1 MPADIILRNANV
13 ITLDPA
19 RPRASLVATE
29 DVTIMAVG
37 EENDLDSLTGQR
49 TRVIDC
55 EGKTLV
61 PGFNDAHFHL
71 FSLLLN
77 LVSIDVSPAAV
88 KSVDDIKQA
97 VRARASETPPGTP
110 LHGAGY
116 NEFYLEGRRC
126 PTRADLDEAAPD
138 HPVILSHRSLHACVL
153 NSKALEL
160 AGIGPETPEPPG
172 GRIERDLTTGA
183 PNGILYNMLGT
194 VRNKILPPL
203 DGDTLKES
211 LRRADRLF
219 LSQGITSLQEATAT
233 NGLDRWEKMCGF
245 ILNRDLR
252 SRLTMMAGA
261 AHWRDFSDYRLK
273 TRAGD
278 DLMQLGAVKIMLGVN
293 DSGVDPPQDELNETA
308 LEIHSAGYQL
318 AFHAIAESTVRA
330 VAEALEYISS
340 HDRPNGH
347 RHRVEHCGECPPDLL
362 ERLRQ
367 LGAVIVTQPP
377 LVYYNGERYLATVPA
392 SQQPYLYP
400 LRSPLRK
407 GIMIAASSDAPVIP
421 NNPLVGLYAAVTRKA
436 ATGQEVV
443 PGEAVPPEAA
453 LKMYTLNAAH
463 ASFEEPRKGS
473 LIRGKLADMA
483 LLSADPTAGD
493 PEEIKDIT
501 VDLTMVGGQ
510 VVWER

>member
-1 MPADIILRNANV
+1 MPADIILRNANI

-29 DVTIMAVG
+29 DVTVMATG
-37 EENDLDSLTGQR
+37 DEDDFDSLAGPR

-71 FSLLLN
+71 FSLLLD

-88 KSVDDIKQA
+88 KSVEDIKAA
-97 VRARASETPPGTP
+97 VRARAAETPPGTP
-110 LHGAGY
+110 LHGSGY
-116 NEFYLEGRRC
+116 NEFYLEGHRC

-153 NSKALEL
+153 NSKALEM
-160 AGIGPETPEPPG
+160 AGIGPATPEPPG
-172 GRIERDLTTGA
+172 GRIERDLATGG
-183 PNGILYNMLGT
+183 PNGILYNMLGA
-194 VRNKILPPL
+194 VRNKVLPPL
-203 DGDTLKES
+203 DGETLKEA
-211 LRRADRLF
+211 LHRADRLF
-219 LSQGITSLQEATAT
+219 LSHGITSLQEATAT
-233 NGLDRWEKMCGF
+233 NGPDRWEKMCGF

-252 SRLTMMAGA
+252 SRLTMMAGS
-261 AHWRDFSDYRLK
+261 AHWREFSEYGLK

-293 DSGVDPPQDELNETA
+293 DAGVDPPQDELNEMA
-308 LEIHSAGYQL
+308 FEIHAAGYQL
-318 AFHAIAESTVRA
+318 AFHAVAESTVRA
-330 VAEALEYISS
+330 VADALEYIDA

-367 LGAVIVTQPP
+367 LGAVIVTQPA

-392 SQQPYLYP
+392 EQLPYLYP

-407 GIMIAASSDAPVIP
+407 GIMTAASSDAPVIP
-421 NNPLVGLYAAVTRKA
+421 NDPLAGLYAAVTRKA

-443 PGEAVPPEAA
+443 PEEAIPAEAA
-453 LKMYTLNAAH
+453 LRMYTLNAAH

-473 LIRGKLADMA
+473 LVAGKLADLA
-483 LLSADPTAGD
+483 LLSDDPTSCE
-493 PEEIKDIT
+493 PEAIRDIT

-510 VVWER
+510 VAWER

>member
-1 MPADIILRNANV
+1 MPADIIFRNANV

-37 EENDLDSLTGQR
+37 DEADLDSLTGRR

-77 LVSIDVSPAAV
+77 LVSIDVSP
-88 KSVDDIKQA
+88 QA
-97 VRARASETPPGTP
+97 VRSVEDIKRAVRERAAETPPGTP

-126 PTRADLDEAAPD
+126 PTRADLDEAAPG
-138 HPVILSHRSLHACVL
+138 HPVILSHRSLHAAVL
-153 NSKALEL
+153 NSRALEL
-160 AGIGPETPEPPG
+160 AGIGMETPEPPG
-172 GRIERDLTTGA
+172 GRIERDLVTGE
-183 PNGILYNMLGT
+183 PNGIIYNMVGA
-194 VRNKILPPL
+194 VRNKVLPPL

-219 LSQGITSLQEATAT
+219 LSQGITSIQEATVS
-233 NGLDRWEKMCGF
+233 NGIDRWEKMCSF

-261 AHWRDFSDYRLK
+261 AHWEEFRDCGLT
-273 TRAGD
+273 TRSGD

-293 DSGVDPPQDELNETA
+293 ESGVDPPQGELNETA
-308 LEIHSAGYQL
+308 LAVHSAGYQL
-318 AFHAIAESTVRA
+318 AFHAVAESTVRA
-330 VAEALEYISS
+330 VAEALEYINS

-347 RHRVEHCGECPPDLL
+347 RHRVEHCGECPPDLM

-367 LGAVIVTQPP
+367 LGAVIVTQPA
-377 LVYYNGERYLATVPA
+377 LVYYNGERYLATVPD
-392 SQQPYLYP
+392 SQLPYLYP
-400 LRSPLRK
+400 LRSHLRK
-407 GIMIAASSDAPVIP
+407 GIMLAASSDAPVIP
-421 NNPLVGLYAAVTRKA
+421 NNPLAGIYAAVTRKSA
-436 ATGQEVV
+436 EGKEVV
-443 PGEAVPPEAA
+443 PEERVSPEAA
-453 LKMYTLNAAH
+453 LRMYTVNAAH
-463 ASFEEPRKGS
+463 ASFEEPRKGT
-473 LIRGKLADMA
+473 LVPGKLADLA
-483 LLSADPTAGD
+483 LLSKDPTACD

-501 VDLTMVGGQ
+501 VDLTLAGGE